1 MPKPPTTDRVTE
13 RVERVIREKYTPAHP
28 NATVKA
34 YRYSGWSIRVRVVD
48 PDFEGKTFV
57 ERETELFPILRAFPD
72 RDQERITMLLTL
84 TPEESARSPL
94 SAEFDK
100 VGTPAA
106 R

>member
-13 RVERVIREKYTPAHP
+13 RVERVIREKYTPGHP
-28 NATVKA
+28 GATVRA
-34 YRYSGWSIRVRVVD
+34 YRYNGWSIRIRVID
-48 PDFEGKTFV
+48 PDFEGKSFV
-57 ERETELFPILRAFPD
+57 EREVELFPMIREFPE

-94 SAEFDK
+94 SAEFDA
-100 VGTPAA
+100 VGAPAA